1 LIKMSIEKN
10 KLIAGFMELPTKV
23 FKSGNLNYYNRHN
36 NTWCEEH
43 ELSYDICWD
52 NWLWLVIEKIEKTS
66 VHGDFPIV
74 TISQNSCEIEMY
86 EYTKNNGKFATY
98 FEYGSK
104 TESAYN
110 FVVMFINWY
119 NKKVNNFKKYSA
131 TIKWLD
137 TKEIE
142 YDVIF
147 KIGDI
152 EEDDDQI
159 FYYLED
165 ESEIED
171 YKKEGVA
178 DFIILTIDKLKI
190 HKNL

>member
-1 LIKMSIEKN
+1 
-10 KLIAGFMELPTKV
+10 
-23 FKSGNLNYYNRHN
+23 
-36 NTWCEEH
+36 
-43 ELSYDICWD
+43 
-52 NWLWLVIEKIEKTS
+52 
-66 VHGDFPIV
+66 
-74 TISQNSCEIEMY
+74 
-86 EYTKNNGKFATY
+86 
-98 FEYGSK
+98 
-104 TESAYN
+104 
-110 FVVMFINWY
+110 MFINWY

-147 KIGDI
+147 KICPAVDTWWQT
-152 EEDDDQI
+152 EDDDQI